1 MKPSQQRFDPQR
13 LPASPRSRAEQPTSD
28 SSTEV
33 TLRLLQAE
41 LAAAE
46 ASVAAAQR
54 TAQTATAAAGA
65 AWRLLIEARA
75 ELVEERTRSA
85 RVGNKEDVES
95 SAAAGHGEADGAAML
110 AAEMVARSTALA
122 EVAGLET
129 TVRRLAAE
137 QAESLAE
144 VELLL
149 AEVWAELATERASS
163 ARAVA
168 EAAAEVTAAQAA
180 VGRAAAERALL
191 RRAMEEMEEWW
202 AERGRAAAKEAVTQC
217 VVQETVLLE
226 VAVLEAQVEWL
237 AAERAAQ
244 VELLAAE
251 RVTGTV
257 VIAPAAMT
265 TADPGAMTSVTRT
278 GGRQRKAA
286 RLARQAATAR
296 LEASLGADWQDT
308 INSRLEVARAH
319 RMVQQ

>member
-1 MKPSQQRFDPQR
+1 
-13 LPASPRSRAEQPTSD
+13 
-28 SSTEV
+28 
-33 TLRLLQAE
+33 
-41 LAAAE
+41 
-46 ASVAAAQR
+46 
-54 TAQTATAAAGA
+54 
-65 AWRLLIEARA
+65 
-75 ELVEERTRSA
+75 
-85 RVGNKEDVES
+85 
-95 SAAAGHGEADGAAML
+95 ML